1 MSKNSEPPIWLATLF
16 AGVITGLLIGFGV
29 AAYVKL
35 EQEVVQK
42 QYWVYK
48 LVPDERLAARDE
60 VEKDIKQAITR
71 LNKENTKQIRW
82 NDSILKRVV
91 DVTTVMERR
100 TKINH
105 KDIIAIMI
113 IESDL
118 QIYAWG
124 KNRDRSTDH
133 GLTQQNSFYI
143 KQRYIAASKV
153 LTEEGIYHDMYNK
166 YDIALNIAACFMY
179 LVDSHNE
186 LGQNAKHADVI
197 KSYNVGRNGVKL
209 GRGGRYYEKFV
220 VQRKMLG
227 EE

>member
-1 MSKNSEPPIWLATLF
+1 MSKNSEPPVWLITLF
-16 AGVITGLLIGFGV
+16 VGVITGLLIGFGV
-29 AAYVKL
+29 AAYFKI
-35 EQEVVQK
+35 EQQTTQK

-48 LVPDERLAARDE
+48 LVPDERLAARDA
-60 VEKDIKQAITR
+60 VEKDIKDAISR

-82 NDSILKRVV
+82 NSSTLKRVV
-91 DVTTVMERR
+91 DVTTLMERR

-105 KDIIAIMI
+105 KDVIAIMI
-113 IESDL
+113 IESDM

-124 KNRDRSTDH
+124 KNKDRSTDH

-153 LTEEGIYHDMYNK
+153 LAEEGIYHDMYNK

-179 LVDSHNE
+179 LVDAHKE
-186 LGQNAKHADVI
+186 FGYNAKHADVI
-197 KSYNVGRNGVKL
+197 KSYNVGRNGVRL
-209 GRGGRYYEKFV
+209 GRGDRYYEKFAA
-220 VQRKMLG
+220 QRKILG